1 MTVPQVSENQ
11 PVVAPSNPRKL
22 EDKAQYVAS
31 FPIGMTRIMRILIHD
46 NYKYKHTHAYI
57 YVVYNND
64 DNNIFLLRGIIK
76 HQQPPIR
83 GVTFRGLNAIY
94 TFFLLRV
101 DVLGTAETPE
111 SLRNGRSFSQHSTSR
126 NTKKR
131 IQTSKTPNFFQHGR
145 RSVGGAPRYV
155 GEEHEAHWRTTI
167 TVRWHPRVGNGW
179 LMVVNSG

>member
-1 MTVPQVSENQ
+1 MTTINI
-11 PVVAPSNPRKL
+11 NTH
-22 EDKAQYVAS
+22 
-31 FPIGMTRIMRILIHD
+31 TRI
-46 NYKYKHTHAYI
+46 YI
-57 YVVYNND
+57 IYMLY
-64 DNNIFLLRGIIK
+64 IIMMIIIFFLLRGIIK

-167 TVRWHPRVGNGW
+167 TVR
-179 LMVVNSG
+179 